1 MRQYVP
7 LVLILPLGAC
17 AATIPVAGGPR
28 DQCNDSALSQFIGQP
43 ATQELGGRMLA
54 TSGAHGLRW
63 VAVGMMVT
71 MDYRADRLTVHLGPT
86 NRVTE
91 ARCG

>member
-1 MRQYVP
+1 MR
-7 LVLILPLGAC
+7 LIAALALTVSLGAC
-17 AATIPVAGGPR
+17 AATIPVAGGPGG
-28 DQCNDSALSQFIGQP
+28 QCNDSALSQFIGQP
-43 ATQELGGRMLA
+43 ATQDLGGRMLA
-54 TSGAHGLRW
+54 TSGARDLRW